1 MKIFHKILSLPF
13 QISNLAI
20 EFLYK
25 KGIKSPL
32 RVGIPVISIG
42 NISFGGEGKTPI
54 VIALAKFFIKKG
66 IKPAILIRGYKG
78 RKEFMG
84 EIVSKERIKMENW
97 EDVGDEALLISEN
110 VPEAIVLVGKNRINS
125 ASKAIE
131 MGAKLIILD
140 DGFQYRKLF
149 RTIDIVIVSP
159 PIFFQREFFF
169 SLSRA
174 DAILINV
181 DFENEE
187 FLDKIK
193 KIKKGFPVFT
203 FRIVNSGIFNKN
215 GSKINLGNKKV
226 IAFCGIANP
235 FRFARSL
242 NSISIKPEKI
252 IFFPDHHKFTLKD
265 MRKIEME
272 AEKRGAKIALT
283 TEKDIIRLVNLPFS
297 IQIVYSKIEACPEEA
312 FYDYILERLKI

>member
-1 MKIFHKILSLPF
+1 MKIIYKILSLPF

-25 KGIKSPL
+25 KGIKSSL
-32 RVGIPVISIG
+32 KVNIPVISIG
-42 NISFGGEGKTPI
+42 NISFGGEGKTPV
-54 VIALAKFFIKKG
+54 VISLAKFFIKKG

-78 RKEFMG
+78 RKELMG
-84 EIVSKERIKMENW
+84 GIVSEERIKIENW
-97 EDVGDEALLISEN
+97 EEVGDEALLISEN
-110 VPEAIVLVGKNRINS
+110 VPGAIVLVGKNRINS
-125 ASKAIE
+125 ALKAIE

-149 RTIDIVIVSP
+149 RDLDIVIVSP
-159 PIFFQREFFF
+159 QNFFQREFFS

-174 DAILINV
+174 DAILLNK

-187 FLDKIK
+187 FLNKIK
-193 KIKKGFPVFT
+193 KIRRDLSVFSFRILNLGIFDKKGY
-203 FRIVNSGIFNKN
+203 R
-215 GSKINLGNKKV
+215 INLGNEKV

-235 FRFARSL
+235 FRFEKSL

-252 IFFPDHHKFTLKD
+252 IFFPDHHKFTLND
-265 MRKIEME
+265 IRKIEME

-283 TEKDIIRLVNLPFS
+283 TEKDLIRLANLPFS
-297 IQIVYSKIEACPEEA
+297 IRIVYSKIEACPEEA
-312 FYDYILERLKI
+312 FYEFILERLKI

>member
-1 MKIFHKILSLPF
+1 MKVIHKILSLPF

-25 KGIKSPL
+25 KGIKSYL
-32 RVGIPVISIG
+32 KVDIPVISIG
-42 NISFGGEGKTPI
+42 NISFGGEGKTPV
-54 VIALAKFFIKKG
+54 VISLARFFIQKG

-78 RKEFMG
+78 RKELMG
-84 EIVSKERIKMENW
+84 EIVSERRIKKEDW
-97 EDVGDEALLISEN
+97 EEVGDEALLISGN
-110 VPEAIVLVGKNRINS
+110 VPGAIVLVGKNRVNS
-125 ASKAIE
+125 ALKAIE

-149 RTIDIVIVSP
+149 RDLDIVIVSP
-159 PIFFQREFFF
+159 QIFFHREFFS

-174 DAILINV
+174 DAILLNK

-187 FLDKIK
+187 FLNKIK
-193 KIKKGFPVFT
+193 KIRKDLSVFS
-203 FRIVNSGIFNKN
+203 FRIVNLGIFDKN
-215 GSKINLGNKKV
+215 GYKINLGNEKV

-235 FRFARSL
+235 FRFEKSL

-252 IFFPDHHKFTLKD
+252 IFFPDHHKFTLND
-265 MRKIEME
+265 IRKIEME

-283 TEKDIIRLVNLPFS
+283 TEKDLIRLANLPFS
-297 IQIVYSKIEACPEEA
+297 IRIVYSKIEACPEEA
-312 FYDYILERLKI
+312 FYEFILERLKI